1 MDASAVARVVGFMG
15 LLLQVRGWR
24 HGHCNSCRDCVA
36 GPTVTAAAASVPWW
50 GCCWSGD
57 ARAALP
63 NSPPAS
69 GFPGTAGS
77 AAMAGRWGSRALPL
91 PFPCFPLL
99 RALAHPP
106 SGVQMCG
113 SLQHPGVLG
122 RETFVELWM
131 LYCCRLKEEKQRECL
146 MPP

>member
-1 MDASAVARVVGFMG
+1 MLAVARVAGFMG

-24 HGHCNSCRDCVA
+24 HGHCNSCRDWQVA
-36 GPTVTAAAASVPWW
+36 GPTVTAAAASVPWR

-57 ARAALP
+57 AWELRYPPLLHLGSLELQAQLP
-63 NSPPAS
+63 WLGYDGAHGHCLCPSPS
-69 GFPGTAGS
+69 
-77 AAMAGRWGSRALPL
+77 LPL
-91 PFPCFPLL
+91 LCSQPTHHLQEC
-99 RALAHPP
+99 R
-106 SGVQMCG
+106 CG